1 MVLINRFVLTVF
13 FLQVT
18 RIVVPFAKRAKV
30 IDMKQLKRCGLQ
42 SINNQLVD
50 SRDEQTP
57 ESYKHEK
64 YVPGTATFSGIYN
77 KLPQML
83 TKTMAEGLSPA
94 VALYSVL
101 HLCNDNNLRIFPQE
115 DLKDFKIKKL
125 ED

>member
-1 MVLINRFVLTVF
+1 MFP
-13 FLQVT
+13 QVT

-50 SRDEQTP
+50 SRDDAIDL
-57 ESYKHEK
+57 SYRNEK
-64 YVPGTATFSGIYN
+64 YYPGVAKFSGIYH
-77 KLPQML
+77 KLPTVL
-83 TKTMAEGLSPA
+83 SKTMVEGLTPS

-115 DLKDFKIKKL
+115 DLKDFKIRKL
-125 ED
+125 E